1 MIKHW
6 RTVFHASGSI
16 TQSVCVRV
24 CMCVFPR
31 CASMAC
37 AATLQDELEA
47 FIGDYQQRE
56 QSHADNHW
64 ILKPVCR
71 IGGSLSN
78 PRVPFASAC

>member
-1 MIKHW
+1 
-6 RTVFHASGSI
+6 
-16 TQSVCVRV
+16 
-24 CMCVFPR
+24 
-31 CASMAC
+31 MAC

-78 PRVPFASAC
+78 PVPRLRRPVDDPCLLLLLLLLLLPPSLQPDEPVAQ